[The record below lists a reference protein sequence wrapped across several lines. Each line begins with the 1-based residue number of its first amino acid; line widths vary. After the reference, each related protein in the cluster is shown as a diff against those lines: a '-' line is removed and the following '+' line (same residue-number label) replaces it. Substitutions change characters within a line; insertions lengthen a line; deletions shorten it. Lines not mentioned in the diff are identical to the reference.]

1 MIISE
6 SAVYGGVNAGKRP
19 AWNKPSNGTGAGA
32 VAAEAGL
39 LMGAH
44 LWPTTIGGGS
54 STKSCSDSLKG
65 LVDGSSSTPPPPVV
79 SQGRS
84 TGRANSV
91 TQKQVSNNGHPNS
104 TTTLNHTAA
113 PTRPRFTSGN
123 AAGAGTSSNPAPPHG
138 VNDHSQHPNSY
149 RNHSSHHHNYAGRDA
164 LMQPHGIVQRFMRH
178 PPPPLHGSSTPFIPP
193 SVNPIWYY
201 VAPPPPDALRG
212 VNAVTYFHATQ
223 LHCLIVKQIDY
234 YFTKEN
240 LVKDIYL
247 RQKMDDEGWVP
258 IKLIAGFNKVKLL
271 TFNIWLI
278 LDALRGSMVVE
289 VCGDKIRR
297 RNDWIK
303 WIIASTGQVGV

>member
-6 SAVYGGVNAGKRP
+6 GAVYGGVNVGKRP
-19 AWNKPSNGTGAGA
+19 AWNKPSNGAGAGA

-44 LWPTTIGGGS
+44 LWSTTLGGGS

-91 TQKQVSNNGHPNS
+91 SQKQVRNNGYPNS
-104 TTTLNHTAA
+104 TTTLNRTAA
-113 PTRPRFTSGN
+113 PTRPRFPRPN
-123 AAGAGTSSNPAPPHG
+123 ASGTSSNPAPPHG

-164 LMQPHGIVQRFMRH
+164 LMQPHRIVQRFMRH
-178 PPPPLHGSSTPFIPP
+178 PPPPQHGSSTPFIPP
-193 SVNPIWYY
+193 WYY

-212 VNAVTYFHATQ
+212 VPAVTYFHATQ

-247 RQKMDDEGWVP
+247 RQKMDNEGWVP

-271 TFNIWLI
+271 TSDIRLI
-278 LDALRGSMVVE
+278 SDALQGSMVVE
-289 VCGDKIRR
+289 VRGDKIRR

-303 WIIASTGQVGV
+303 WIIAPTGQVDV

>member
-6 SAVYGGVNAGKRP
+6 VAEYRSGNAGKRP
-19 AWNKPSNGTGAGA
+19 AWNKPSNGAGVGAAA
-32 VAAEAGL
+32 VP

-44 LWPTTIGGGS
+44 RGGS
-54 STKSCSDSLKG
+54 SMKSCLDSLKG
-65 LVDGSSSTPPPPVV
+65 FAGSSSSTPPPLVV
-79 SQGRS
+79 
-84 TGRANSV
+84 
-91 TQKQVSNNGHPNS
+91 QVGNNRNPDL
-104 TTTLNHTAA
+104 TTTPNYHTV
-113 PTRPRFTSGN
+113 PTCPIFTRSN
-123 AAGAGTSSNPAPPHG
+123 AATTSSNGFVSKSHG
-138 VNDHSQHPNSY
+138 VNDHSKYHNSY
-149 RNHSSHHHNYAGRDA
+149 MNRNGGTHHHRG
-164 LMQPHGIVQRFMRH
+164 RFMRH
-178 PPPPLHGSSTPFIPP
+178 PPPPPSPHGPFG
-193 SVNPIWYY
+193 NPIGFLEDANLYY

-212 VNAVTYFHATQ
+212 VPAVTNFHATQ

-271 TFNIWLI
+271 TSNIRFI

-303 WIIASTGQVGV
+303 WIIAPTGQVDV